1 MSEKTASQRT
11 EAASDPVAAETQ
23 ITLHA
28 WNFRGFKRVKIPLDG
43 TIFLVGDNS
52 SGKSSILHLI
62 SCILRHDLEG
72 IPFLDDDLAV
82 RYPRALLR
90 CASSNYR
97 KRCMPPQWLEL
108 FQPPQRRDTCDNL
121 SCRRRSNIK
130 CARAGPD
137 PCAIHKALGG
147 Q

>member
-28 WNFRGFKRVKIPLDG
+28 WNFRGFKRVEIPLDG

-62 SCILRHDLEG
+62 SCILRHDLKG
-72 IPFLDDDLAV
+72 IPFLDDDLGPVPGRGVTSGSAFGGA
-82 RYPRALLR
+82 RALHE
-90 CASSNYR
+90 A
-97 KRCMPPQWLEL
+97 P
-108 FQPPQRRDTCDNL
+108 
-121 SCRRRSNIK
+121 
-130 CARAGPD
+130 
-137 PCAIHKALGG
+137 
-147 Q
+147 